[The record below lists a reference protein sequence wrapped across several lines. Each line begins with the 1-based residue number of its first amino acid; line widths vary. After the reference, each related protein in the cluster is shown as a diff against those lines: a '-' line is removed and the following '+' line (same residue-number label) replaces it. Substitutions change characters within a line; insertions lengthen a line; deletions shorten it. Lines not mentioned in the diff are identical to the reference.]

1 MQSLNS
7 LELPPQG
14 KAKVTLTLTK
24 NQRGWLKPIKY
35 GISASWLLSLLVL
48 SYCAEWRVSEELLGV
63 LALKRWLGA
72 AKRACPQ
79 HTWNSNHE
87 ATFSRME
94 RILNIEH
101 TLIHSFF
108 LSFSL
113 SFTRMRAHALT
124 HVLSCYI
131 MVKKNKPARPK
142 QNFSGSVLCKRKEL
156 EDREAWDVVRT
167 PNASNKFKV
176 ILHLACVSF

>member
-7 LELPPQG
+7 LELSPKG
-14 KAKVTLTLTK
+14 KAKVTQTLTK
-24 NQRGWLKPIKY
+24 NQRGWLKPIKSVI
-35 GISASWLLSLLVL
+35 GASWLLSLPVL

-79 HTWNSNHE
+79 HTWNSNHGG
-87 ATFSRME
+87 TFSRME
-94 RILNIEH
+94 RILNIKH

-108 LSFSL
+108 LSF
-113 SFTRMRAHALT
+113 FHARARAHALT